1 VHPPRPPSIDHGVAS
16 FVWALLLG
24 LFIWGG
30 LLAVGVSDGTSLVL
44 AIVAAFL
51 IFLYVRLFGEEEV
64 RIQRG
69 SPRDGA

>member
-1 VHPPRPPSIDHGVAS
+1 M
-16 FVWALLLG
+16 WALLLG